1 MLPEM
6 DTLEFAVT
14 DYVIPSKT
22 PRIVTDKQV
31 ISGSTD
37 ELEAVRQAIYI
48 MLNTERYEHIIFSW
62 DYGVELR
69 NLFGKPI
76 SYVIPELERR
86 VNEALLTDD
95 RILSTSD
102 WEFST
107 TKNTVTARWTTN
119 TIFGEIKND
128 VEVQI

>member
-6 DTLEFAVT
+6 DTLEFASS

-22 PRIVTDKQV
+22 PRIVVDKQV

-37 ELEAVRQAIYI
+37 DLEAVKQAIYI
-48 MLNTERYEHIIFSW
+48 MLNVERYEHIIFSW

-69 NLFGKPI
+69 NLYGKPI

-86 VNEALLTDD
+86 INEALLTDD

-102 WEFST
+102 WEFEN
-107 TKNTVTARWTTN
+107 TKRAVTARWTTN

>member
-6 DTLEFAVT
+6 DTLEFAMT

-22 PRIVTDKQV
+22 PRIVVDKQV

-86 VNEALLTDD
+86 INEALLTDD

-107 TKNTVTARWTTN
+107 TKHSVTARWTTN